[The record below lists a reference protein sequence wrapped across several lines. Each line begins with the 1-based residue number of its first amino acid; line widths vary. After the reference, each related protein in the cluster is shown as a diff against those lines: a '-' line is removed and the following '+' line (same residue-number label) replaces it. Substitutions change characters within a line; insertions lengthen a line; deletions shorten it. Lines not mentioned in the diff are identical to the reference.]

1 MKNKFVLILL
11 TVAIFIPSIV
21 SVVYYN
27 KANGGAADTRNTLSV
42 TMKDIAGNT
51 FVFDRNDGE
60 KSIETIASF
69 LDMNNNATEI
79 ASIPSTI
86 ENNDFYQVTVSTSA
100 KDAGYKYYFT
110 LISADCYFIDGNGK
124 AYQIA
129 EKDAQAFLESPYAAS
144 LYENGTPPV
153 LSFGGEHTAKPS
165 ASKWSFK
172 NSTGAFTEADTTFS
186 VTEKIETYTMEG
198 GMVMNFSVKPDYFGV
213 KITDKSTNQVVFDDL
228 YENIASLTI
237 TDSMQVHAEVSAKW
251 YEDAE
256 RDFYGEQ
263 TYTFDAALNAPAAF
277 YAGATTL
284 QIGEFICVTG
294 TNVSAPENITFSS
307 EPSINYTPVFCKDS
321 SSGEVHALIPFNW
334 DLTAGNYTLNF
345 AYGGASQ
352 QININLTQRTNPFRD
367 RTINIDSNIAAT
379 YGSAAALQRCQETLE
394 PIAQKA
400 SAIRYWEGS
409 FLPGADEGAL
419 KNGFGHNLKVAGTDI
434 QYRHT
439 GIDYAL
445 RAGTDIQA
453 VNAGEVLYAGYLDYS
468 GYTVV
473 IEHGYGLKS
482 WYCHMTSASVAV
494 GDKVEKGVVIGTAG
508 SSGFTG
514 EAGVHIGMTVF
525 DVPVCQYTLWDSGTN
540 KGIPVYTA
548 E

>member
-1 MKNKFVLILL
+1 MKNKFLIVLL

-27 KANGGAADTRNTLSV
+27 KTNGGVADTHNTVSV
-42 TMKDIAGNT
+42 TVKDIAGNT
-51 FVFDRNDGE
+51 FVFDRSDGE
-60 KSIETIASF
+60 KSMEVITSF
-69 LDMNNNATEI
+69 LDMNKNASEI

-86 ENNDFYQVTVSTSA
+86 EGNDFYQVTISTAA

-110 LISADCYFIDGNGK
+110 LISADCYFMDGDGK

-153 LSFGGEHTAKPS
+153 LSLGNSTAKPS
-165 ASKWSFK
+165 SSQWSFQ
-172 NSTGAFTEADTTFS
+172 NSTGNFTKADTSFS
-186 VTEKIETYTMEG
+186 VTEEIETYTMEG
-198 GMVMNFSVKPDYFGV
+198 GLVMNFSVKPDYFGV
-213 KITDKSTNQVVFDDL
+213 KITDKGTDQVVFDDL
-228 YENIASLTI
+228 YENIASLTV
-237 TDSMQVHAEVSAKW
+237 TDSMQVHAQVSAKW

-256 RDFYGEQ
+256 RTYYGEQ
-263 TYTFDAALNAPAAF
+263 TYSFDATLNAPAAF

-294 TNVSAPENITFSS
+294 TNVSNPENITFTS
-307 EPSINYTPVFCKDS
+307 EPSIDYTPVFYKDGQS
-321 SSGEVHALIPFNW
+321 DEVHALIPFNW

-345 AYGGASQ
+345 MYGGASQ
-352 QININLTQRTNPFRD
+352 QININLTGRTNPFRE

-379 YGSAAALQRCQETLE
+379 YGSDAAIQRCQETLE
-394 PIAQKA
+394 PIAKKA
-400 SAIRYWEGS
+400 SATRYWEGS
-409 FLPGADEGAL
+409 FLPGAQESAL
-419 KNGFGHNLKVAGTDI
+419 KNGFGHTMKVTGTDI

-445 RAGTDIQA
+445 AAGTEIQA

-482 WYCHMTSASVAV
+482 WYCHMTSASVTA
-494 GDKVEKGVVIGTAG
+494 GDKVEKGAAIGTAG
-508 SSGFTG
+508 SSGFIG
-514 EAGVHIGMTVF
+514 ETGVHIGMTVF
-525 DVPVCQYTLWDSGTN
+525 DVPVCQYALWDSGTN
-540 KGIPVYTA
+540 KGIPVYKA